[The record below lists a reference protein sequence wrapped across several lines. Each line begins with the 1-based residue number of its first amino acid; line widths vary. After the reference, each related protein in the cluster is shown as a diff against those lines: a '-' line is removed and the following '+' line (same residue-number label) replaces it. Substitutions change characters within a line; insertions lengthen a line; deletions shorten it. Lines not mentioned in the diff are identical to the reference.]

1 MNSIRNQAQK
11 IIFSSLIFFICMF
24 SVVGSISFLLI
35 AFHILALLLF
45 ESLRNRAQQFFFI
58 LLGVCIPTSIA
69 IANFLIGG
77 LVLCW
82 ILEWIVFF
90 WISVFP
96 RYAWYDHLQSENFKG
111 NFLKKINQIKKSKW
125 ILSIF
130 GLIGLYALG
139 LCWGDNHLNA
149 EWQFQRL
156 ALLLV
161 FPIFITTEFK
171 QKTINRAAI
180 AFLGTAFI
188 SALAAL
194 AINSNVISPL
204 GEYLSFIDSS
214 WRNSAFITYNY
225 HNVILALA
233 SSLCLYILIERKSK
247 YRHLLLAFLLIYA
260 LSIFT
265 ERGRAGQVIFNL
277 SAVFYI
283 FHYNNNRKHI
293 LRGFAFLLLLFSF
306 QAVIYHIDSTK
317 VYKNRFDAVSNIIQN
332 NGHRGEGK
340 TDDIR
345 YVFVKESLDR
355 IIKKPILGYGTGS
368 FGTIFNNEVKSG
380 HPFNTHTTPHNQ
392 YLYVWFELG
401 ILGLLLLLSIFF
413 HQIRELF
420 KKKDGIHRILLPV
433 SFMFLMLIDSYFFI
447 FILTSC
453 YIFLFTIYTKYQQ
466 E

>member
-1 MNSIRNQAQK
+1 MNSIRNHPKK

-24 SVVGSISFLLI
+24 FVVGTTPLI
-35 AFHILALLLF
+35 IVFHILALLLF
-45 ESLRNRAQQFFFI
+45 ESSRNQAQQILFV
-58 LLGVCIPTSIA
+58 LLGVFIPTSIA

-82 ILEWIVFF
+82 ILEWMVFF

-111 NFLKKINQIKKSKW
+111 NFLKKISQIKESKW
-125 ILSIF
+125 MLSIF
-130 GLIGLYALG
+130 GLIVLYALG
-139 LCWGDNHLNA
+139 LYWGDNHLNA

-171 QKTINRAAI
+171 QKTINRAVI

-188 SALAAL
+188 SALVAL
-194 AINSNVISPL
+194 AININIISPL
-204 GEYLSFIDSS
+204 GEYFSFIGISH
-214 WRNSAFITYNY
+214 NSAFIKYNY

-247 YRHLLLAFLLIYA
+247 YRYLLLAFLLIYA

-283 FHYNNNRKHI
+283 LYYNSKHFLRLCI
-293 LRGFAFLLLLFSF
+293 LLVLLFSF
-306 QAVIYHIDSTK
+306 QFIMYKSTK
-317 VYKNRFDAVSNIIQN
+317 VYKNRFDALSNVIQN
-332 NGHRGEGK
+332 NGDRGEGK

-368 FGTIFNNEVKSG
+368 FGTIFKNEVNSG
-380 HPFNTHTTPHNQ
+380 HVYDIHTTPHNQ

-401 ILGLLLLLSIFF
+401 IFGLLLLLFIFYN
-413 HQIRELF
+413 QIRELF
-420 KKKDGIHRILLPV
+420 SKKDGIHRILLPL
-433 SFMFLMLIDSYFFI
+433 SFLFLMLIDSYFFI

-453 YIFLFTIYTKYQQ
+453 YIFLFTMYSKYQQ